1 MMKNKLT
8 AILILLLG
16 TSPVFAITDV
26 ERAALL
32 RASAEIAMIEAIV
45 EEAEQGKNVE
55 DRQPIQYQ
63 EIKNDLEKIK
73 QGLLDVINE
82 VRREPRALPP
92 INGDYQ

>member
-16 TSPVFAITDV
+16 ASPVFAITDE

-32 RASAEIAMIEAIV
+32 RASAEIMMVEAIV
-45 EEAEQGKNVE
+45 EEAEQGKNDE

-82 VRREPRALPP
+82 VRREPRALPS
-92 INGDYQ
+92 ISGNYQ